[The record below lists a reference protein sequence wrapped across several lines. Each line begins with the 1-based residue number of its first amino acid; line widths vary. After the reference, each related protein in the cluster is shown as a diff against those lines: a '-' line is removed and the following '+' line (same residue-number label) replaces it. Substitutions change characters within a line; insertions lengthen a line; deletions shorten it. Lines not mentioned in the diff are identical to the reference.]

1 LFSYIFPALVCLI
14 VLFVCGAVFSCS
26 ETSLVAIS
34 RHKLKALR
42 DARPDK
48 APSIDKWLDNPSRM
62 LTTMLIGLN
71 IVSILSAIITENVA
85 DHIVHVLGWPKF
97 LGPIIS
103 FGFVSAIVIEFC
115 EIIPK
120 ILAYHNS
127 EKFVLAFIKPMD
139 MIDRFISPVGKT
151 FVWIGN
157 TIIKLFGGKPGSPQG
172 AYVTE
177 AEILGV
183 VDSGE
188 EQGVIDKEES
198 EMIRSIIEFGETQ
211 VREIMTPRP
220 DMHCTQADTT
230 VARAAQIIEEVKHSR
245 IPVFEGSEDNII
257 GIINSKALLKALK
270 EGRDNEPVR
279 SFIHPADFVPET
291 KMVDSMLHAFQKHH
305 KHIAIVVDEYGSTAG
320 LVTLE
325 DVLEE
330 IVGEIRDE
338 YDTEEPLYRWI
349 DSETLR
355 ADARIDIAELNEAL
369 DYEFPDTGDY
379 DTLGGLILCE
389 LGKVPKTGDNLTICN
404 FNMNVEKMVGR
415 RIGSVIIR
423 KPAPPPADE
432 SGELGAAD

>member
-1 LFSYIFPALVCLI
+1 MLLI
-14 VLFVCGAVFSCS
+14 LFVSGAFFSCS

-48 APSIDKWLDNPSRM
+48 AASIDKWLDNPSRM

-71 IVSILSAIITENVA
+71 IVSILSAIITENIA
-85 DHIVHVLGWPKF
+85 DNIVHSLGWPKI

-103 FGFVSAIVIEFC
+103 FSFVSLIVIEFC
-115 EIIPK
+115 EIIAK
-120 ILAYHNS
+120 ILAYHYS
-127 EKFVLAFIKPMD
+127 EKFVLALIRPLD
-139 MIDRFISPVGKT
+139 LIDRFISPVGKT
-151 FVWIGN
+151 FVWVGN
-157 TIIKLFGGKPGSPQG
+157 TIIKTFGGKPGSPQG

-188 EQGVIDKEES
+188 EQGVLEKEEG

-220 DMHCTQADTT
+220 DMHCAAADTT
-230 VARAAQIIEEVKHSR
+230 AARMAQIIEEVKHSR
-245 IPVFEGSEDNII
+245 IPVFEGTEDNVI
-257 GIINSKALLKALK
+257 GVINSKALLKALK

-279 SFIHPADFVPET
+279 NFIHPADFVPET
-291 KMVDSMLHAFQKHH
+291 KMIDSMLHAFQKHH

-349 DSETLR
+349 DPGTLR

-369 DYEFPDTGDY
+369 DSNFPDTGDY
-379 DTLGGLILCE
+379 DTLGGLILNE
-389 LGKVPKTGDNLTICN
+389 LGKVPKTGDKLTIDN
-404 FNMNVEKMVGR
+404 YEMAIEKMVGR
-415 RIGSVIIR
+415 RIGSVIIK
-423 KPAPPPADE
+423 KPEPPEDETEEKGAPD
-432 SGELGAAD
+432 